1 MPSPTGASV
10 PRKRS
15 FVVVVVV
22 VVVLIVSFFFLFR
35 KVDIYTNSM
44 FSKEEDV
51 AKLAYLGQ
59 VSLFSLLKE

>member
-1 MPSPTGASV
+1 MPSRTGASV

-22 VVVLIVSFFFLFR
+22 VLIVSFFFHFR

-59 VSLFSLLKE
+59 VSLFPF